1 MANGANHFN
10 ADALGPLVRLLR
22 LNMKPQTAM
31 SKSKGRKLLPKS
43 IFWFLCSM
51 IWGVYITNDDLC
63 LFAAVLS
70 AQQPSNYIAK
80 KGNKDVGTL
89 MIAGVTWR

>member
-1 MANGANHFN
+1 
-10 ADALGPLVRLLR
+10 
-22 LNMKPQTAM
+22 
-31 SKSKGRKLLPKS
+31 
-43 IFWFLCSM
+43 M

-80 KGNKDVGTL
+80 KGNKDMGTL
-89 MIAGVTWR
+89 MIAGVTWRFHSPQIGETKPIDCFNISIYVYIININQPSFLKKHWGA